1 MKDELTL
8 RQSARY
14 REALPTAAEAAAALR
29 RFADAAKRAD
39 RVPPRPCKFTEYN
52 GVGRCTHCGIEVK
65 PVDDTGTPPL
75 ELIKMVA
82 QEDCEAYRRAE
93 AFAASRLRADTAAW
107 ARETAPETREANKF
121 DTALWL
127 VILVIAII
135 LLAFSLGGYIN
146 GPR

>member
-1 MKDELTL
+1 MITEGEL
-8 RQSARY
+8 RNSARL
-14 REALPTAAEAAAALR
+14 RGAAGHAEAAEVFEFGKKVKLLG
-29 RFADAAKRAD
+29 

-52 GVGRCTHCGIEVK
+52 GIGRCTHCGIEVK

-75 ELIKMVA
+75 ELIAMVA

>member
-14 REALPTAAEAAAALR
+14 REALPTTAEAAAFK
-29 RFADAAKRAD
+29 RFADAAKRAG

-52 GVGRCTHCGIEVK
+52 GIGRCTHCGIEVK
-65 PVDDTGTPPL
+65 PDDAGTPPL
-75 ELIKMVA
+75 ELIATVA

-135 LLAFSLGGYIN
+135 LLAFSLGGSIN